1 MTPRA
6 AFWKWSI
13 LGGVTAILLVV
24 GQAIAL
30 GGVAGL
36 LQVGED
42 SEVRPLIESELGEI
56 PLAPQSGH
64 DGQIYYAIGL
74 DLFGEETP
82 GILDHG
88 AYRYR
93 RIIYPAVASLFG
105 VLDGHALLTGMI
117 VVTVASAAMA
127 SGLVAAFSVRFGVS
141 DWLALVIV
149 LNPGVWLAVR
159 VLTADSLALA
169 SMLLGMYLFMW
180 GRKGPTLAFALSAL
194 SKDVYLATPAGLAFS
209 KDRTRWPLILIPAGL
224 LIAWMAWLTLAMG
237 DGFSGR
243 GNLALPFMGILEASR
258 VWPSVDVDELLYVLF
273 AVVSVAGGLIYGVLV
288 KSWLRWPIL
297 AWSIIGVVSSNWVW
311 DLGNNAARVFAPIV
325 VLVALAE
332 ARRVGGQRIASTEP
346 SIKGSG

>member
-24 GQAIAL
+24 GQAVAL

-56 PLAPQSGH
+56 PLAPRSGH

-74 DLFGEETP
+74 DLFGGETP
-82 GILDHG
+82 DVLDHG

-105 VLDGHALLTGMI
+105 VLDGYALLMGM
-117 VVTVASAAMA
+117 VVTTVASAALA
-127 SGLVAAFSVRFGVS
+127 SGLVAAFSVRFGLS
-141 DWLALVIV
+141 DWMGLVIV

-159 VLTADSLALA
+159 VLTADSLALG

-180 GRKGPTLAFALSAL
+180 GRRGAALAFAMSAL
-194 SKDVYLATPAGLAFS
+194 SKDVYLATPGGLALS
-209 KDRTRWPLILIPAGL
+209 KDRSSWPLLLIPAGL
-224 LIAWMAWLTLAMG
+224 LVAWMTWLTFTMG
-237 DGFSGR
+237 EGFTSR
-243 GNLALPFMGILEASR
+243 GNLTFPFMGIIEASQ
-258 VWPSVDVDELLYVLF
+258 VWPSVDLDDLLYLLF
-273 AVVSVAGGLIYGVLV
+273 ALVSVGGGLVYGLV
-288 KSWLRWPIL
+288 IRSWLRWPIL
-297 AWSIIGVVSSNWVW
+297 AWSTLGVISSNWVW

-332 ARRVGGQRIASTEP
+332 ARRVGTPRFSKADPNVKP
-346 SIKGSG
+346 SA